1 MLRRRVLLPLLLALA
16 SLPCAAVHA
25 QVAPALP
32 VPAAA
37 PLPASLFFAPRS
49 LGGATLS
56 PDGRSWRCASCR
68 PANGSGCA

>member
-37 PLPASLFFAPRS
+37 PLPASLFTRVWRKLTRT
-49 LGGATLS
+49 LGG
-56 PDGRSWRCASCR
+56 
-68 PANGSGCA
+68 GSGGLGT